1 MLNALLPP
9 EIRKKNQEE
18 LEIRK
23 AKQDKLSF
31 IQKYIDMGN
40 EVLECKDINK
50 VNEYCDNCIGLFT
63 SEINGFMNKLETS
76 PYDNYSCLHVK
87 LIINKLEKYKIDFQL
102 FNNQIKENK
111 SINFNNQNINNINL
125 EININQT
132 ISNIMNVSEKEL
144 SLDDKMN
151 LAQMLKEIEQ
161 SKKKDG
167 FWDKIKSAIKWVLE
181 KGVETTIATLPYLL
195 GVIK

>member
-1 MLNALLPP
+1 MLPP

-50 VNEYCDNCIGLFT
+50 INEYCDTCIGLFT
-63 SEINGFMNKLETS
+63 SEINGFMNRLETS
-76 PYDNYSCLHVK
+76 PYDDYSSLHVK
-87 LIINKLEKYKIDFQL
+87 IIIEKLTKYKIDFQL
-102 FNNQIKENK
+102 SNNQIKENK
-111 SINFNNQNINNINL
+111 SINFNNQNINSVNF
-125 EININQT
+125 EINITQT
-132 ISNIMNVSEKEL
+132 IFNIMNVSEKEL
-144 SLDDKMN
+144 SSDDKSN
-151 LAQMLKEIEQ
+151 LIQMLKEIEQ

-167 FWDKIKSAIKWVLE
+167 FWDKVKSTIKWVLE

-195 GVIK
+195 GIIK